1 MSKEAEVKTD
11 EKERYSF
18 LVEKENKY
26 IKFDQIVE
34 NLKSIIEPISTR
46 FTKNYLE
53 DPKQEEYYTK

>member
-11 EKERYSF
+11 EKDKYSF
-18 LVEKENKY
+18 LVEKEKEI

-46 FTKNYLE
+46 FTKNYLL
-53 DPKQEEYYTK
+53 DPKQEEHYTK